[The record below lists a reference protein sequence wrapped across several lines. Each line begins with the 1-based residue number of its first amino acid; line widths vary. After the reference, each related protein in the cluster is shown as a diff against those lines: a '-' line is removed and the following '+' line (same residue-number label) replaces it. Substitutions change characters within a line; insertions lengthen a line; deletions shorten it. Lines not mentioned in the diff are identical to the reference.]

1 MNMNNNKGENEKLDK
16 ILRTVKRIFPHW
28 VTEIAVT
35 LTVLSC
41 VLFASQIIPTASLGN
56 EMAHWKT
63 ETEKIESSSTLKDET
78 EPTIEA
84 EFEINKEHKTKE
96 ITITYQPTQMCFI
109 GDSRVY
115 GMKTVVAPPHVNFIA
130 KSSMGL
136 DWLKETASVEFESI
150 KDNIN
155 ICVVALGVNDISNAD
170 EYIKYLNEFAEK
182 YPDKIMVYVNIGP
195 VNNDIYTGIPNSSL
209 EKFNKKLAEGLS
221 DKWQILD
228 QYAYL
233 TETGFAS
240 DDGLHYGA
248 KDCMRIYSWIVDSV
262 KTQTI
267 VEVIN

>member
-1 MNMNNNKGENEKLDK
+1 MNMNNNNKDDNEKLDK
-16 ILRTVKRIFPHW
+16 IKRTVKRIFPNW

-35 LTVLSC
+35 LTVLAC

-63 ETEKIESSSTLKDET
+63 ETETESSSTLQNAT

-84 EFEINKEHKTKE
+84 EFEINTEQETKE

-115 GMKTVVAPPHVNFIA
+115 AMQTVVAPPHAKFIA
-130 KSSMGL
+130 KSSQGL
-136 DWLKETASVEFESI
+136 SWFKETASVEFESI

-170 EYIKYLNEFAEK
+170 EYVKYLNEFADK
-182 YPDKIMVYVNIGP
+182 HPDKIMVYVNIGP
-195 VNNDIYTGIPNSSL
+195 VDNELYTGIPNSSL
-209 EKFNKKLAEGLS
+209 EKFNKKLADGLS
-221 DKWQILD
+221 DRWQILD

-240 DDGLHYGA
+240 EDGLHYGA